1 MTLQHLGKAQAFPPD
16 GAQLWSIG
24 EGRRGRAV
32 HECCRLPVLF
42 ELLQTLPQA
51 EPLLY
56 SRVQDLNLVGAGLP
70 ARGTGALTRDWVTGD
85 R

>member
-1 MTLQHLGKAQAFPPD
+1 M
-16 GAQLWSIG
+16 
-24 EGRRGRAV
+24 

-56 SRVQDLNLVGAGLP
+56 LRAQDLNLVGALHHTT
-70 ARGTGALTRDWVTGD
+70 RRTGTVVAGCVSDD
-85 R
+85 

>member
-1 MTLQHLGKAQAFPPD
+1 M
-16 GAQLWSIG
+16 
-24 EGRRGRAV
+24 

-56 SRVQDLNLVGAGLP
+56 SRVQDLNLVGALYHP
-70 ARGTGALTRDWVTGD
+70 TRCTGTVVAGCDD
-85 R
+85 